1 MIFLTVGTIFP
12 FERLT
17 RAVDDW
23 AQATGRGAEVF
34 GQIGEP
40 GAEGYRPAHFEWAER
55 LTPADFRARMER
67 ATLVVSH
74 AGIGTMID
82 ALTRGKPMLMLP
94 RDPARREIV
103 NDHQF
108 QTIRRFAD
116 RPGIRVAAT
125 EADVGPALDEA
136 LRDPAPEPLPPFAQ
150 DSLIA
155 AIREVIARD

>member
-17 RAVDDW
+17 RAVDAW
-23 AQATGRGAEVF
+23 AQETGRGSDVF
-34 GQIGEP
+34 GQIGEL
-40 GAEGYRPAHFEWAER
+40 GTEGYRPAHFDWVER
-55 LTPADFRARMER
+55 LTPAEFRARMEA

-82 ALTRGKPMLMLP
+82 TLTRGKSILMLP

-103 NDHQF
+103 NNHQF
-108 QTIRRFAD
+108 QTVRRFAD
-116 RPGIRVAAT
+116 RPGIRAVET
-125 EADVGPALDEA
+125 EADVGTALDA
-136 LRDPAPEPLPPFAQ
+136 ILVDPTPAPLEPFAQ

-155 AIREVIARD
+155 AIRDVILED